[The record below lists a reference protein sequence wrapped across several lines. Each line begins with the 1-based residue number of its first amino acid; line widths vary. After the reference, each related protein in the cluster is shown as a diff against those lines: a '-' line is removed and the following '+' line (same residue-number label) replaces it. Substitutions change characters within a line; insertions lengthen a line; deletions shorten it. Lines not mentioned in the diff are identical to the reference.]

1 MYWLV
6 DIIYFEKDGEDFKS
20 YVDPT
25 NKFLDNVLA
34 SVILDILLAGSE
46 MFHKILHYVRSTR
59 MDNQNGRE
67 DREETKAGT
76 NTCDY

>member
-1 MYWLV
+1 MYWMV
-6 DIIYFEKDGEDFKS
+6 DITYIDKDGEDFKS

-25 NKFLDNVLA
+25 NKFMDNVLA

-46 MFHKILHYVRSTR
+46 LFHKILHYVRSTR
-59 MDNQNGRE
+59 MESQAQLE
-67 DREETKAGT
+67 DREAGEGGT

>member
-1 MYWLV
+1 LYWLV
-6 DIIYFEKDGEDFKS
+6 DITYFEKNGENFKS

-46 MFHKILHYVRSTR
+46 LFHKILHYVRTTR
-59 MDNQNGRE
+59 MDNQDQQE
-67 DREETKAGT
+67 DHEAGEGGK